1 MDLMGAEQMPGSIQ
15 IFLCQSPKPIRITY
29 SRKNIMRL
37 HPIVAVVGAE
47 LKKFRQIPMPCIQ
60 IYGGGSLA
68 HPQLIYGYCC
78 IIYKTDPADHTSGRT
93 FKAPDAASGRAYL
106 SEIQSH
112 AAAEFADAGKIVN
125 ASVNSLQTVGNRIN
139 KAARKLMVRLSCIGK
154 RRGSH
159 SHIHPAEHIIK
170 LSHPVQAVF
179 FLFHGKMEGNSQK
192 HLLRRF

>member
-1 MDLMGAEQMPGSIQ
+1 MDLMGTEQMPGRIQ

-37 HPIVAVVGAE
+37 HPIVAVIGAE

-93 FKAPDAASGRAYL
+93 RMLLP
-106 SEIQSH
+106 
-112 AAAEFADAGKIVN
+112 
-125 ASVNSLQTVGNRIN
+125 
-139 KAARKLMVRLSCIGK
+139 AARTFPKYSPMPPPNLLTR
-154 RRGSH
+154 
-159 SHIHPAEHIIK
+159 AK
-170 LSHPVQAVF
+170 LS
-179 FLFHGKMEGNSQK
+179 M
-192 HLLRRF
+192 LL